1 MNKVMDLNAVRQ
13 FIKVAECLSFTEAAV
28 QLGLTQSGL
37 SRAVSRL
44 EQQLGVRLLHRNTR
58 SLSLTPDGQ
67 LFLARCAPLVSGLE
81 EARISLQE
89 NLCLP
94 KGLLKISAPSAFG
107 RVVVLP
113 IVSGLLAR
121 YPELKIEM
129 ELTDRLVDLVDE
141 GFDAVIRTGEIK
153 DSRLIARP
161 LKALEWATLASPGY
175 LASHGAPDTP
185 AALRQ
190 HNCLRVRSPL
200 SGKPVSWRFSE
211 GGSQQE
217 YDFDGNLILDH
228 GDPLLEAA
236 CLDTGVVQLMR
247 YFVDDALQQGKLQEI
262 LPTYAPR
269 PHPLFL
275 VYQPSRQ
282 HSAKLEVL
290 RQALLDQW
298 GG

>member
-161 LKALEWATLASPGY
+161 LKTLEWATLASPGY

-211 GGSQQE
+211 GGSQLE

-262 LPTYAPR
+262 LPTYTPR

-290 RQALLDQW
+290 RQALLEQW